1 MKKSEE
7 ILLEFYKKKRKQK
20 KLEYEVTN
28 LEEISSSMS
37 RYLQSGQDISKV
49 IKQRLEK
56 TDKKILDK
64 QMEIN
69 DIKYETAEIE
79 FIINEALDKEERAI
93 IDLKYNK
100 NKDYKTM
107 VDKLNI
113 SKSTISRRLV
123 SILNTINEELDIDA

>member
-37 RYLQSGQDISKV
+37 RYLKSGQDVSKV

-69 DIKYETAEIE
+69 DIKCETAEIE

-123 SILNTINEELDIDA
+123 NILNTINEELDIDA

>member
-1 MKKSEE
+1 MKNSEE

-28 LEEISSSMS
+28 LDEISSSMS
-37 RYLQSGQDISKV
+37 RYLKSGQDVSKV

-69 DIKYETAEIE
+69 DIKCETAEIE

-123 SILNTINEELDIDA
+123 NILNTINEELDIDV

>member
-37 RYLQSGQDISKV
+37 RYLQSGQDVSKV

-69 DIKYETAEIE
+69 DIKCETAEIE

-123 SILNTINEELDIDA
+123 SILNTINEELDIDT